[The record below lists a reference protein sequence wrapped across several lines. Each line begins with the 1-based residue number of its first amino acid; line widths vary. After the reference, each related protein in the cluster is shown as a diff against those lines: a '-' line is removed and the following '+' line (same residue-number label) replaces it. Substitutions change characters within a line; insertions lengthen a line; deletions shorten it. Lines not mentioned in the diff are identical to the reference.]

1 MLSSEQFIEKIEN
14 ILNYYKLT
22 ASQFAEKIG
31 VQRSSLSHLLS
42 GRNKPS
48 LDFVIKIVEEFP
60 EVDLYW
66 FLFNQGEFPKLE
78 IENNPIVQN
87 PIVQNP
93 IVQNPIVQNPLVQ
106 NPIVQNP
113 IVQNPIVQNPIVQ
126 NPIVQNPL
134 VQNPIV
140 QNPIPENHVF
150 ENEKIE
156 ISNISLN
163 REILPLDLFN
173 SNLMEEEAIKVDSS
187 TPTNINQIKSELPK
201 SDTTYN
207 ELKNLS
213 HEIALDNLI
222 EKKNVNQSSIVEQE
236 IKNPYQEI
244 KSNPNI
250 ETNHVIPKVETKYPA
265 KVKKLMLLYEDGFF
279 EEYNYR

>member
-14 ILNYYKLT
+14 ILNYYKLS

-78 IENNPIVQN
+78 IENNLIVQN
-87 PIVQNP
+87 TIAENP
-93 IVQNPIVQNPLVQ
+93 
-106 NPIVQNP
+106 
-113 IVQNPIVQNPIVQ
+113 
-126 NPIVQNPL
+126 
-134 VQNPIV
+134 
-140 QNPIPENHVF
+140 VF
-150 ENEKIE
+150 ENKKNETL
-156 ISNISLN
+156 NISLN

-173 SNLMEEEAIKVDSS
+173 SNLMEEEAKKLKSP
-187 TPTNINQIKSELPK
+187 TPTNFNQLKSELPK

-207 ELKNLS
+207 EIKNLS
-213 HEIALDNLI
+213 HEIGLDNLI
-222 EKKNVNQSSIVEQE
+222 EKKNIIQSSIVEQE
-236 IKNPYQEI
+236 IKKPNQEI